1 MAMMTGLR
9 CPLHIL
15 TIPASGSSSPT
26 ARMTDGTLA
35 ALEFVVEC
43 LCRIRDALTRWAAAH
58 SAPVEKLHEPLPPN
72 SRRGKGPGCLYGYC
86 VAKLFSQELPATPSQ
101 SSIEVP
107 SSWHGGFPRA
117 SV

>member
-35 ALEFVVEC
+35 ALEFVVVFYGSAANG
-43 LCRIRDALTRWAAAH
+43 LC
-58 SAPVEKLHEPLPPN
+58 P
-72 SRRGKGPGCLYGYC
+72 
-86 VAKLFSQELPATPSQ
+86 Q
-101 SSIEVP
+101 
-107 SSWHGGFPRA
+107 
-117 SV
+117 